1 MEIVESTYIDGF
13 ANYFER
19 SCFKIQLLCFAGCW
33 YKAQCPEMFCV
44 TEKEIK

>member
-19 SCFKIQLLCFAGCW
+19 SCFKIQLCYALLVVGIRPSAQKCF
-33 YKAQCPEMFCV
+33 V
-44 TEKEIK
+44 